1 MKKICTLL
9 FGLMTLHNYS
19 QETKISIEK
28 SNLNI
33 QTGVLGLW
41 INNEFR
47 LSNTIALRTEFGLD
61 TGLFGGDSYDKTG
74 FLLIPTI
81 NIEPRW
87 YYNINKRANKSKSIK
102 NNSANFITPAIS
114 YHPDWFVISN
124 YDNVNTVAQIS
135 IIPKWGMRRNIG
147 QSNFNYELGAGLGYR
162 AIFYNFKTESEAALD
177 LHVRIGYNF

>member
-1 MKKICTLL
+1 MKKIGILL
-9 FGLMTLHNYS
+9 LVLTTIQGYS
-19 QETKISIEK
+19 QEKTISVEK

-33 QTGVLGLW
+33 QTGVFGFW
-41 INNEFR
+41 VNNEFR
-47 LSNTIALRTEFGLD
+47 LSNSIALRAEFGLD

-74 FLLIPTI
+74 FLLIPTL

-87 YYNINKRANKSKSIK
+87 YYNIAKRANNSKSIK
-102 NNSANFITPAIS
+102 NNSANFITPVIS

-124 YDNVNTVAQIS
+124 YQNINTVSQIS

-162 AIFYNFKTESEAALD
+162 AVFFDTKTVNEAALD
-177 LHVRIGYNF
+177 LHMRIGYNF